1 MQGKKDKMGNKD
13 TTEKVLAD
21 YKDVFADIINALVF
35 KGEQRVKPEA
45 LENTMAKSMYKSDN
59 SKLHEQERDV
69 VKIWKE
75 CNIELAICGIEN
87 QTKTEKYMPLRIL
100 GYDGASYR
108 SQLLDKKSSPVAVMT
123 IVLYFGTDKKW
134 DEPTHLKDVIQ
145 IPDGLDDYINDYKIT
160 VFNIAWLTDEEIARF
175 KSDFKIVA
183 DFFVQK
189 RKNHSYVPDN
199 KTTIQH
205 LDAMLKLLSVMTGDN
220 RYEEVLEGN
229 DMEGE
234 NTMDVVYENILKK
247 GEVKGKAEGKAEGEA
262 QLGKLIHLLLQN
274 NRIEDVKKASVDE
287 EARKK
292 FYKEFGI
299 ID

>member
-35 KGEQRVKPEA
+35 KGEQRVKSEA

-59 SKLHEQERDV
+59 SQLHEQERDV

-134 DEPTHLKDVIQ
+134 DEPTHLKDVIR

-189 RKNHSYVPDN
+189 RKNNSYVPDN

-205 LDAMLKLLSVMTGDN
+205 LDAMLKLLSVMTGDS

-262 QLGKLIHLLLQN
+262 KLGKLINLLLQD
-274 NRIEDVKKASVDE
+274 NRVEDVKKASADE